1 MSGMIPVS
9 PTAHDQKWQKGI
21 GRLKQLQSMETSS
34 VRNGDWPLVSREAR
48 AAVIEK
54 LFSCGQKLSH
64 EHIYDAIALFD
75 RFLTDQSQN
84 YEKIYAAGLVSLGI
98 TIQEETTVPDAF
110 KE

>member
-1 MSGMIPVS
+1 MIPVS

-21 GRLKQLQSMETSS
+21 SRLKQLQSMETSS

-54 LFSCGQKLSH
+54 LFSCGQKLSNK
-64 EHIYDAIALFD
+64 HIYNAIALFD
-75 RFLTDQSQN
+75 RFLTDQSPN
-84 YEKIYAAGLVSLGI
+84 YKKLYAAGLVSLGI
-98 TIQEETTVPDAF
+98 TTQEDDDTPDSF